1 MVYKRIKQVFLIVA
15 MLLTKAIITHSSL
28 LACHAALPQEEN
40 RTEPVQP
47 GLGTI
52 HSLLLQEEQSRHKS
66 TFSNS
71 GDLQNKPFVLL
82 VWVTP
87 LQHRHYWDP
96 TVNHHCQVLF
106 CQTLQPARLRCL
118 RRGTNPSHSH
128 TSFRK
133 CHRKTLCWKL
143 VMHWYIYQHIIIST
157 EAETWT

>member
-15 MLLTKAIITHSSL
+15 MLLTKAITTHFPL
-28 LACHAALPQEEN
+28 LAWSMLHSTRN
-40 RTEPVQP
+40 RTEPVKP

-52 HSLLLQEEQSRHKS
+52 HSLLLQEEDSRHKS

-71 GDLQNKPFVLL
+71 GDLQNEPIVLL

-87 LQHRHYWDP
+87 LQHRPYWDT

-106 CQTLQPARLRCL
+106 CQTLQPAQLPCL

-133 CHRKTLCWKL
+133 CHRKTPCWKL